1 MFEKLL
7 FPVNESRE
15 AIKTAA
21 KAVELAQKN
30 RSQMIVLSVR
40 DPDQPTMV
48 KTDSLQA
55 LQDQVKA
62 KIEQAGIPCESVIR
76 EGKSAFVICDVADEL
91 NVDLIVIGTR
101 GVGLREDIQSIAAQ
115 VIQFAPCPVMVVP

>member
-30 RSQMIVLSVR
+30 GSQMIVLTVSN
-40 DPDQPTMV
+40 PDQPTMF
-48 KTDSLQA
+48 KTDSLHA

-62 KIEQAGIPCESVIR
+62 KIEQAGIPCESVRR

-91 NVDLIVIGTR
+91 NVDLIVIGAQ

-115 VIQFAPCPVMVVP
+115 VIQFAPCPVLVVP

>member
-91 NVDLIVIGTR
+91 NVDLIVMGTR
-101 GVGLREDIQSIAAQ
+101 GVRLEEDIQSTASR
-115 VIQFAPCPVMVVP
+115 VIQFAPCPVLVVP

>member
-7 FPVNESRE
+7 LPVNESRE
-15 AIKTAA
+15 AIKTAE

-30 RSQMIVLSVR
+30 GSQLIVLTVS
-40 DPDQPTMV
+40 DPEQSTIFN
-48 KTDSLQA
+48 TDSLRA

-62 KIEQAGIPCESVIR
+62 KIEQTGISCESVIR

-115 VIQFAPCPVMVVP
+115 VIQFAPCPVLVVP